1 MDNQTIFR
9 ILLPTLIVLFV
20 LHRGYY
26 VSRHSKPENET
37 LKRREEGTASKLAG
51 LLSLIGFVTIIAH
64 VANPAWMS
72 WADLP
77 FPAWLRWT
85 GVGIALLGF
94 VLLQWSQNTL
104 GRNWSDTP
112 RMLKEQALITSGPY
126 EYVRHPIYTAFILI
140 LGSTFLMSAN
150 WMIGLA
156 WIGMAVLEVAS
167 RIQFEESLMIEY
179 FGDQYREYM
188 KKTGRL
194 LPRIKVVTTSVV
206 KGSD

>member
-1 MDNQTIFR
+1 METQTIFR
-9 ILLPTLIVLFV
+9 IILPALIVLFV
-20 LHRGYY
+20 IHRGYY
-26 VSRHSKPENET
+26 VGKYTKPEDQT
-37 LKRREEGTASKLAG
+37 LKRREENTASKLAG
-51 LLSLIGFVTIIAH
+51 LLSVIGFITIIAH
-64 VANPAWMS
+64 VANPEWMK

-94 VLLQWSQNTL
+94 IILQWSQNTL
-104 GRNWSDTP
+104 GKNWSDTP

-126 EYVRHPIYTAFILI
+126 QYVRHPIYTAFILI
-140 LGSTFLMSAN
+140 LGSTFFLSAN

-156 WIGMAVLEVAS
+156 WIGMAVLEIAS

-194 LPRIKVVTTSVV
+194 LPWI
-206 KGSD
+206 